1 MLFLRSQI
9 IESFEELKKKKK
21 TTTHETPVPHPKLM
35 RSMQLTAGPGTK
47 TKYHP

>member
-1 MLFLRSQI
+1 MLFLRSHL
-9 IESFEELKKKKK
+9 IESFEELKK

-47 TKYHP
+47 TKG